1 MSDEHVDA
9 TVATGP
15 SPSTTHVLGA
25 IVRRELHT
33 VARTG
38 TFLVLTGVMSIVLLG
53 IAWLGGGLRAGYVPT
68 AVDLLTPLELLVPIV
83 AVAFGY
89 RAILGDEQRGEL
101 EVIRTYPVSSWQLVV
116 GVYLGRAAGVIVAVA
131 IPLVV
136 VFVGIA
142 MTGTETVRVY
152 ATHAGA
158 DSPVLFAR
166 LIVLTVLF
174 ALVVLSVALATSAIA
189 GGTRSALALAVV
201 ALVVL
206 LVGADLAIVYG
217 FATGVIGDSSLLY
230 TMALSPLSAFRGL
243 VLETAVVV
251 AAGTGPRTAS
261 PIASFFGL
269 GLWTTV
275 SLVVAIVGVEGA

>member
-9 TVATGP
+9 TVASETA
-15 SPSTTHVLGA
+15 PSTTHVLGA
-25 IVRRELHT
+25 IVRRELRT

-38 TFLVLTGVMSIVLLG
+38 TFLVLTGVVSIVLLG
-53 IAWLGGGLRAGYVPT
+53 IAWIGGGLRAGYVPT

-101 EVIRTYPVSSWQLVV
+101 EVLRTYPVSSWQLVV
-116 GVYLGRAAGVIVAVA
+116 GVYLGRAAGVIVAIA

-136 VFVGIA
+136 VFVAIA
-142 MTGTETVRVY
+142 MTGAETVRVY

-166 LIVLTVLF
+166 VIVLTVLF
-174 ALVVLSVALATSAIA
+174 ALVVLSVALAISAIA

-217 FATGVIGDSSLLY
+217 FATGVIGDSSLVY

-261 PIASFFGL
+261 PIASLFGL
-269 GLWTTV
+269 GLWTAV
-275 SLVVAIVGVEGA
+275 SLVVAILGVEGA